1 MTANIFQIRLLGRGG
16 GACPS
21 TKARGTGPALFRGV
35 YDGAGRDC
43 QEKRGHYKDRAL
55 KNMEKIDGENGR
67 PAIFSVI
74 TGPPRP
80 ASEASGLGAARPG
93 NLDP

>member
-35 YDGAGRDC
+35 YDGARRNC
-43 QEKRGHYKDRAL
+43 QEKRGNYKDRAL
-55 KNMEKIDGENGR
+55 KNMEKIDGNFAQVPLIRHGR
-67 PAIFSVI
+67 ACP
-74 TGPPRP
+74 GHPR
-80 ASEASGLGAARPG
+80 LTV
-93 NLDP
+93 